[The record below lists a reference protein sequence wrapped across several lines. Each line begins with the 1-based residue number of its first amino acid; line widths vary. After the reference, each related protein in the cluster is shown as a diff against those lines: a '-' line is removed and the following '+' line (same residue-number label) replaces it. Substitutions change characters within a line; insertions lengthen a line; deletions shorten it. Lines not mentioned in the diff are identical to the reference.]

1 VSEKLLEMRHFRVLL
16 CPEGPDWAPS
26 WAAGVVRDRE
36 NERNASNGRGWM
48 YNRRQARTAKW
59 KCVLKGRCC
68 LQIRRDLVFVSSV
81 LFTIALVS
89 VIPPAVEEVRAMYP
103 PASMELSG
111 VVMGLARLGGE
122 RGILS
127 LTIILIGLIVIW
139 AGYVKRTRWTWFVM
153 FTIVFGWAFTE
164 LMLPWLEVTPWE
176 LVLAA
181 IKGAGPARGIVEGR
195 LVFSLMVIAL
205 FLPARAFFSRGRR

>member
-1 VSEKLLEMRHFRVLL
+1 MLREALVSRH
-16 CPEGPDWAPS
+16 S
-26 WAAGVVRDRE
+26 VVKR
-36 NERNASNGRGWM
+36 
-48 YNRRQARTAKW
+48 
-59 KCVLKGRCC
+59 LKARCC

-81 LFTIALVS
+81 LFTIALVC
-89 VIPPAVEEVRAMYP
+89 VIPPAVEDVRAMYP

-111 VVMGLARLGGE
+111 VVMGLARLTGE

-127 LTIILIGLIVIW
+127 LTIILTGLIVIW
-139 AGYVKRTRWTWFVM
+139 AGYVKRIRWTWVVM

-164 LMLPWLEVTPWE
+164 LMLPWLGVTPWE

-181 IKGAGPARGIVEGR
+181 IKGPGLARGIVEAR